1 MLRTT
6 FPAAATVGDSLGL
19 DPLLTLVFMFIGY
32 KLSSV
37 FGMIVAVPIGMIV
50 VQLYQA
56 GAFDDVLQ
64 DVRELAEG
72 LHQLR
77 TKEKEE

>member
-1 MLRTT
+1 MY
-6 FPAAATVGDSLGL
+6 
-19 DPLLTLVFMFIGY
+19 IGY
-32 KLSSV
+32 KVSSV
-37 FGMIVAVPIGMIV
+37 FGMILAVPIGMIL

-72 LHQLR
+72 LREMRKRQDG
-77 TKEKEE
+77 